1 MKLLIAYLTG
11 EERHFTF
18 EHFVSLVSKSSRTAE
33 WKLCV
38 LSHTADLEVYK
49 RAVQGTSIDAEYHF
63 VPLNSENYMNKMR
76 KAVERAKENAI
87 PYLLKCD
94 NDVFFSAETLE
105 YMIDSLDELKKGTH
119 LTLGPTLTTGVPSIE
134 YFLQDYCTKEE
145 CAELESI
152 FLQTDMYSIGGVDY
166 TSLNKFT
173 YGADTWEPSAFFESV
188 KAFPH
193 YYKGVHP
200 VRFSGPAQKKIHE
213 ILVKRSDVF
222 LPGRSMSLI
231 SDTTSPYLCDSCY
244 CVSVDT
250 YDTIIRDRTHFVDDY
265 DEVPLN
271 SYAQKN
277 GLGHLFVRNGF
288 GVHMYYNWITGHR
301 DFEREFCA
309 QFPFTGKAS

>member
-1 MKLLIAYLTG
+1 MARSPDPQWNEITIPLQGKT
-11 EERHFTF
+11 
-18 EHFVSLVSKSSRTAE
+18 
-33 WKLCV
+33 C
-38 LSHTADLEVYK
+38 LEIGGPTELFYNPVMLPCYSIFS
-49 RAVQGTSIDAEYHF
+49 SIDNINNITYTNFPNVTDTSHSSHF
-63 VPLNSENYMNKMR
+63 
-76 KAVERAKENAI
+76 RA
-87 PYLLKCD
+87 
-94 NDVFFSAETLE
+94 T
-105 YMIDSLDELKKGTH
+105 
-119 LTLGPTLTTGVPSIE
+119 
-134 YFLQDYCTKEE
+134 
-145 CAELESI
+145 
-152 FLQTDMYSIGGVDY
+152 
-166 TSLNKFT
+166 
-173 YGADTWEPSAFFESV
+173 SAFFESV

-222 LPGRSMSLI
+222 FPDRPMSLI

-288 GVHMYYNWITGHR
+288 GVHMYYNWIAGHR